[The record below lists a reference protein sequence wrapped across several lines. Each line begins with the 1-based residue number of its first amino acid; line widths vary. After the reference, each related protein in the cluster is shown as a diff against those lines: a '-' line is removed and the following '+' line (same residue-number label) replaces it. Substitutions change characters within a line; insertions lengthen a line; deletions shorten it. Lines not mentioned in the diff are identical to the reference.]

1 MDERPKGR
9 EARDRLVQRAMDLWG
24 RSVYLVALGQMRSVS
39 DAQDV
44 AQDVFVQLLRADAA
58 FRDDEHLKAWLL
70 RVCVNRCRELRRS
83 AWFRRVDQ
91 VDYVDAL
98 AAEATEDEALRALVE
113 HPVWAALRALPE
125 KLRVVV
131 QLYYVEECSTDE
143 IANIVGCRP
152 TTVRSRLHRARKLM
166 KLDLEQEADHE
177 RRADEGIPV
186 AVEGRAPAR

>member
-1 MDERPKGR
+1 MNQPTWDHA
-9 EARDRLVQRAMDLWG
+9 ARDRLVRHAMDAWG
-24 RSVYLVALGQMRSVS
+24 NSVYLVALNQTRSVS

-44 AQDVFVQLLRADAA
+44 TQDVFVQLLRTDAT

-70 RVCVNRCRELRRS
+70 RVCVNRCRELHRS
-83 AWFRRVDQ
+83 AWFRRVEP

-131 QLYYVEECSTDE
+131 QLFYVEECTTEE
-143 IANIVGCRP
+143 IAGILGCRP
-152 TTVRSRLHRARKLM
+152 STVRSRLHRARKLM

-177 RRADEGIPV
+177 RCTDEGIPV
-186 AVEGRAPAR
+186 TVEGRAPAR